1 MTAGTGPSTGLRVAA
16 LNLASGRGP
25 GGRSLDGPALRA
37 AVAELAACDVVAL
50 AEVDDAQARSGG
62 LDQAAVVADALGVEH
77 WRAAPTLA
85 GTPGLRR
92 DWAPLAGELRDP
104 ADEPGQGARRPTY
117 GVALLVRQPVVA
129 WHALDL
135 GTGRGR
141 LPLLVPDPAS
151 GRTGLLLF
159 PDEPR
164 AAVAAVL
171 GDGTVVAAT
180 HLSFAPPTALRQ
192 LRRLAAWL
200 RGLVPAGPDGAT
212 RPVLLAGDLNLPAPL
227 VGLASG
233 APTLVRAP
241 TFPGAA
247 PRLQLDHVVSL
258 GAPVTAT
265 GSAVQLGVGD
275 HRALV
280 VDVVVGGP
288 PPSRG

>member
-1 MTAGTGPSTGLRVAA
+1 MTAHDPAGGDVALRVAA
-16 LNLASGRGP
+16 LNLASGRGA
-25 GGRSLDGPALRA
+25 GGRPLDEAALRA
-37 AVAELAACDVVAL
+37 AVAPLAGCDVVAL
-50 AEVDDAQARSGG
+50 AEVDDAQPRSGA
-62 LDQAAVVADALGVEH
+62 LDQARAVASALDLGH

-92 DWAPLAGELRDP
+92 DWSPLAGTLRGPDGD
-104 ADEPGQGARRPTY
+104 AEAACRRPTY
-117 GVALLVRQPVVA
+117 GVALLVRRPVVA

-141 LPLLVPDPAS
+141 LPLVVPDPAS

-192 LRRLAAWL
+192 LRRVSAWL
-200 RGLVPAGPDGAT
+200 RGLAPAGPDGAT

-227 VGLASG
+227 VRLAAG
-233 APTLVRAP
+233 RPTLVAAP

-265 GSAVQLGVGD
+265 GSAEQLAVGD

-280 VDVVVGGP
+280 VDVE
-288 PPSRG
+288 S

>member
-1 MTAGTGPSTGLRVAA
+1 VTAQGPAGGDGALRVGA
-16 LNLASGRGP
+16 LNLASGRGA
-25 GGRSLDGPALRA
+25 GGRPLDEAALRA
-37 AVAELAACDVVAL
+37 AVVPLGGCDVVAL
-50 AEVDDAQARSGG
+50 AEVDDAQPRSGE
-62 LDQAAVVADALGVEH
+62 LDQARAVAAALGVEH

-92 DWAPLAGELRDP
+92 DWSPLAGTLRGPDSGAETPPP
-104 ADEPGQGARRPTY
+104 AVSRRPTY
-117 GVALLVRQPVVA
+117 GVALLVRRPVVA

-141 LPLLVPDPAS
+141 LPLVVPDPAS

-192 LRRLAAWL
+192 LRRVSAWL
-200 RGLVPAGPDGAT
+200 RGLAPAGPGGAT
-212 RPVLLAGDLNLPAPL
+212 RLVLLAGDLNLPAPL
-227 VGLASG
+227 VRLAAGS
-233 APTLVRAP
+233 ATLVAAP

-265 GSAVQLGVGD
+265 GAAHQLAVGD

-280 VDVVVGGP
+280 VDVV
-288 PPSRG
+288 R

>member
-1 MTAGTGPSTGLRVAA
+1 MSGLRVAA
-16 LNLASGRGP
+16 LNLASGRGSGP
-25 GGRSLDGPALRA
+25 LREGLAPLDG
-37 AVAELAACDVVAL
+37 CDVLAL
-50 AEVDDAQARSGG
+50 SEVDHAQPRSGG
-62 LDQAAVVADALGVEH
+62 LDQAAEAAAALGLAH
-77 WRAAPTLA
+77 WRMAPTLA

-92 DWAPLAGELRDP
+92 DWAPLAGTLRGPSGDD
-104 ADEPGQGARRPTY
+104 DEGDEDDDERGRAGERRPTY

-141 LPLLVPDPAS
+141 LPLVVPDPVS
-151 GRTGLLLF
+151 GRTGVLLF

-192 LRRLAAWL
+192 LRRLAGWL
-200 RGLVPAGPDGAT
+200 RGLAPAGPGGPT

-227 VGLASG
+227 VRLAAG
-233 APTLVRAP
+233 APTLVRTP
-241 TFPGAA
+241 TFPAAA
-247 PRLQLDHVVSL
+247 PRVQLDHVVSL

-265 GSAVQLGVGD
+265 GRAQPLAVGD

-280 VDVVVGGP
+280 VDVEP
-288 PPSRG
+288 

>member
-1 MTAGTGPSTGLRVAA
+1 MRVAA
-16 LNLASGRGP
+16 LNLASGRGSAP
-25 GGRSLDGPALRA
+25 LR
-37 AVAELAACDVVAL
+37 EGLAPLAGCDVLAL
-50 AEVDDAQARSGG
+50 SEVDDAQDRSGG
-62 LDQAAVVADALGVEH
+62 LDQAAGAAAAVGLPH
-77 WRAAPTLA
+77 WRMAPTLT

-92 DWAPLAGELRDP
+92 DWAPLAGTLRGPDDEQDDEQDDDGDSPRP
-104 ADEPGQGARRPTY
+104 APRRPTF
-117 GVALLVRQPVVA
+117 GVALLVRRPVTA

-141 LPLLVPDPAS
+141 LPLVVPDPVS
-151 GRTGLLLF
+151 GRTGVLLF

-171 GDGTVVAAT
+171 TDGTVVAAT

-192 LRRLAAWL
+192 LRRLSAWL
-200 RGLVPAGPDGAT
+200 RGLAPAGPHGAT

-227 VGLASG
+227 VCLAAGS
-233 APTLVRAP
+233 PTLVRAP

-247 PRLQLDHVVSL
+247 PRVQLDHVVSL

-265 GSAVQLGVGD
+265 GSAQQLAVGD

-280 VDVVVGGP
+280 VDVEIETA
-288 PPSRG
+288 

>member
-1 MTAGTGPSTGLRVAA
+1 VTAHGSAGAAGALRVAA
-16 LNLASGRGP
+16 LNLASGRGAA
-25 GGRSLDGPALRA
+25 GRPLDEAALRA
-37 AVAELAACDVVAL
+37 AVGPLQGCDVVAL
-50 AEVDDAQARSGG
+50 AEVDDAQPRSGG
-62 LDQAAVVADALGVEH
+62 LDQAAAVASALGVEH

-92 DWAPLAGELRDP
+92 DWSPLAGTLRGP
-104 ADEPGQGARRPTY
+104 ADGPEVGSPRPTY
-117 GVALLVRQPVVA
+117 GVALLVRRPVVA

-141 LPLLVPDPAS
+141 LPLVVPDPAS

-164 AAVAAVL
+164 TAVAAVL
-171 GDGTVVAAT
+171 GDGAVVAAT

-192 LRRLAAWL
+192 LRRVSAWL
-200 RGLVPAGPDGAT
+200 RGLAPAGPDGLT

-227 VGLASG
+227 VRLAAG
-233 APTLVRAP
+233 APTLVPAP

-258 GAPVTAT
+258 GSPVTAT
-265 GSAVQLGVGD
+265 GAAVPLAVGD

-280 VDVVVGGP
+280 VDV
-288 PPSRG
+288 RG